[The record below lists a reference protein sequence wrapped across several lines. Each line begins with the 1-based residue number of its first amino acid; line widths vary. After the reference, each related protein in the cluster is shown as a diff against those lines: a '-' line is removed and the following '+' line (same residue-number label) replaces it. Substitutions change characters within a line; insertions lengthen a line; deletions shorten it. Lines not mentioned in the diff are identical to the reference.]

1 MKGEK
6 MQAKNGSTVSVHYV
20 GTLDN
25 GTEFDNSR
33 VRGETLQFELGS
45 GRMITGFNDAVI
57 GMTPGETKTINLTPQ
72 EAYGLHNPEATENV
86 PREMFGPDFEF
97 IKGGTVRGNG
107 PHGVFYAKI
116 LDFNDENVQLDL
128 NHPLA
133 GKDLTFEI
141 ELVSVDGAHPV
152 VGDDTY
158 DWNSSMKKAEL
169 YEIAKGKNLAVN
181 SRSTKA
187 QIIEA
192 LEA

>member
-1 MKGEK
+1 
-6 MQAKNGSTVSVHYV
+6 MQATNGSTVSVHYV

-57 GMTPGETKTINLTPQ
+57 GMSPGQTKTINLAAE
-72 EAYGLHNPEATENV
+72 EAYGMHNPDATEKV
-86 PREMFGPDFEF
+86 PRQMFGPEFEF

-116 LDFNDENVQLDL
+116 LGFDEENVDLDL

-141 ELVSVDGAHPV
+141 ELVSVDGAHPIAS
-152 VGDDTY
+152 DESYNWDL
-158 DWNSSMKKAEL
+158 SMKKVEL
-169 YEIAKGKNLAVN
+169 YEIAKAKGLSIN
-181 SRSTKA
+181 SKSTKA

>member
-1 MKGEK
+1 L
-6 MQAKNGSTVSVHYV
+6 N
-20 GTLDN
+20 N

-57 GMTPGETKTINLTPQ
+57 GMAPGETKTINLAAE
-72 EAYGLHNPEATENV
+72 EAYGLHNPDATENV
-86 PREMFGPDFEF
+86 PRQMFGPEFEF

-116 LDFNDENVQLDL
+116 MDFDEENVNLDL

-141 ELVSVDGAHPV
+141 ELVSVDGAHPIASDESY
-152 VGDDTY
+152 GWDL
-158 DWNSSMKKAEL
+158 SMKKAEL
-169 YEIAKGKNLAVN
+169 YEIAKAKGLSINTK
-181 SRSTKA
+181 STKA